1 MIDLRSDTVTRPT
14 AAMREAMC
22 CAELGDDVFRED
34 PTVNALEEKV
44 AAMFGHE
51 AALFCPSGTMANQIA
66 VKAHTQPGDEVICDA
81 NCHIYYYEAGGIA
94 FNSGCSVR
102 LINGDRGVF
111 GAKEVEASIRKDDV
125 HFPVSRLVTIEN
137 TCNRGGGRVFPLE
150 NIRAISELC
159 RAHGL
164 ALHVDG
170 ARLWNAMVAEGT
182 SAKTYGSLFDS
193 ISVCL
198 SKGLG
203 APVGSVLT
211 GNAGFIRQARRI
223 RKVFGGGMRQAGML
237 AAAGIHALD
246 HNIYRMATDHERATH
261 VGALLEGRNWVKYV
275 FPVETNILLFDLIDV
290 ATAEEF
296 LTHCGT
302 KAGIRAYHLDAG
314 RIRFVFHLDILETD
328 MPAIE
333 DTVLSFRAEV

>member
-14 AAMREAMC
+14 PTMREAMYR
-22 CAELGDDVFRED
+22 AELGDDVFRED

-66 VKAHTQPGDEVICDA
+66 VKAHTRPGDEVICDA

-111 GAKEVEASIRKDDV
+111 GAAEVAASIRKDDV

-150 NIRAISELC
+150 HIRAISELC
-159 RAHGL
+159 RTRGL

-170 ARLWNAMVAEGT
+170 ARLWNAMIAEGT
-182 SAKTYGSLFDS
+182 DALTYGSLFDS

-211 GNAGFIRQARRI
+211 GNAGFIHQARRI

-246 HNIYRMATDHERATH
+246 NHMNRMATDHDRAKQIAT
-261 VGALLEGRNWVKYV
+261 LLAGLPWVKYI
-275 FPVETNILLFDLIDV
+275 FPVETNILLFDLTDV

-296 LTHCGT
+296 LQHCAAE
-302 KAGIRAYHLDAG
+302 AGIKAYHLDAG

-328 MPAIE
+328 MTAIS
-333 DTVLSFRAEV
+333 DAVLSFRGGL